1 MGRYAFFN
9 TGLEY
14 KFRFGVQ
21 DSNDITLFGGTSIVR
36 ETPDSTHTWTS
47 EDKEVVAEKLKV
59 LLEWLGEP
67 SLDFALYEKT
77 VDGTWKLKSELYDLF
92 HKDHDEELVARYIL
106 GCLIYHQLLYE
117 KLLQVDYEG

>member
-21 DSNDITLFGGTSIVR
+21 DSSDITLFEGTSAVS
-36 ETPDSTHTWTS
+36 ESHDSTHTWS
-47 EDKEVVAEKLKV
+47 AEDREKIAGKLKV
-59 LLEWLGEP
+59 LLEWIGEP
-67 SLDFALYEKT
+67 PVDFASYEKT
-77 VDGTWKLKSELYDLF
+77 IDGTWKLKSELYGLYQ
-92 HKDHDEELVARYIL
+92 KDYNEELVARYIL

-117 KLLQVDYEG
+117 ESLQADYEG